1 MARKSTRR
9 PTRRPRR
16 RLNRRRRQAPKM
28 NSLMGSSV
36 RPDRL
41 LVKLPYADNYV
52 KTLTFGQPGQTQAW
66 NLNSIYDPDRTGV
79 GHQPLG
85 TDQWATFY
93 KKYRVFKVAYNISV
107 TNMGSDSSVMG
118 GITPTNGVF
127 GNFNDM
133 SVFEQPHCR
142 KFHIG
147 NREGISTKTLKGA
160 ITLPRIT
167 GRPLV
172 SYKSDNVYAAQFGQN
187 PLEVMAL
194 NLQLYALNPTAG
206 AACQISCRLVYF
218 VELYDPLT
226 MPLSSTNPLPPNQ
239 EIPTSLGDEQNE

>member
-9 PTRRPRR
+9 PARRPRR
-16 RLNRRRRQAPKM
+16 KIARRKAHKI
-28 NSLMGSSV
+28 NSLMASAV

-41 LVKLPYADNYV
+41 LVKLPYADYYT
-52 KTLTFGQPGQTQAW
+52 KTLTFGTPGQTQAW
-66 NLNSIYDPDRTGV
+66 NLNSIYDPDRTGT

-93 KKYRVFKVAYNISV
+93 KKYRVFKVAYNISIS
-107 TNMGSDSSVMG
+107 NMSADSSVMG

-147 NREGISTKTLKGA
+147 NREGISTRTLKGA
-160 ITLPRIT
+160 ITLPYIT

-187 PLEVMAL
+187 PLEVIAL
-194 NLQLYALNPTAG
+194 NLQLFSLNPTAG
-206 AACQISCRLVYF
+206 ASLQISCRLVYF

-239 EIPTSLGDEQNE
+239 EIPVSLGDEQNE